1 MSTTALLG
9 FFTSPARG
17 PMILAVVLLVVTMLL
32 IARGRIASAP
42 PRLAPDEASDEL
54 GAEAPAIASLL
65 TNGFV
70 VAPPAAVATLLDLVA
85 RGWLRV
91 EQAET
96 EVVLL
101 TDRRGR
107 EGDALTRYEQQVL
120 NHVHRLTAG
129 TLTGVSGAGVEV
141 AGLRLPRRWWR
152 RFTAAVVADAH
163 HQGLTVRR
171 WDVLALGPPIVTILA
186 AGRAW
191 WSATRNGDP
200 EAVVDSLA
208 PRASA
213 AVIGLVILAVA
224 WRLLRLLRS
233 RAQRP
238 TELGA
243 ERARH
248 WLAVRAWMEPRGFEG
263 ASSVAANSASR
274 ALAYAAAMG
283 LAERAAEELPIVPED
298 DRLGWSNATGE
309 WRTVR
314 VRYPWFRPGYGR
326 HPAVV
331 LVVGLAGGIA
341 VLALQRLLLRVAR
354 NEALRD
360 LTADFPDQAELIER
374 VALVL
379 AGVLVAPLLWLGW
392 MAVAGA
398 LDLFA
403 TLERQGTIVRARRPQ
418 RVVPFPRLL
427 RPFARRDRFALF
439 IGVDD
444 GRRDRVTAW
453 LATERTAVPQGARA
467 RVRAT
472 PVLGYVRSSEPIG
485 ATRAVT
491 TAVDRVDH

>member
-1 MSTTALLG
+1 MRTGLLG

-17 PMILAVVLLVVTMLL
+17 PIVLATVLLVVAVLL
-32 IARGRIASAP
+32 LARGRAASAP
-42 PRLAPDEASDEL
+42 PRLPADEPSDEL
-54 GAEAPAIASLL
+54 GAESPALASLL
-65 TNGFV
+65 TNGLV

-91 EQAET
+91 EHAET

-107 EGDALTRYEQQVL
+107 DGDTLTRYEQQVL

-152 RFTAAVVADAH
+152 RFSAAVVADAH
-163 HQGLTVRR
+163 RKGLTVRR
-171 WDVLALGPPIVTILA
+171 WDVLALGPPIIALLA

-191 WSATRNGDP
+191 WSAVRNGDP

-208 PRASA
+208 PRAFA
-213 AVIGLVILAVA
+213 AVVALAIVVVGV
-224 WRLLRLLRS
+224 RLLRLLRS

-283 LAERAAEELPIVPED
+283 LAERASEELPIVPED

-326 HPAVV
+326 HPVFV
-331 LVVGLAGGIA
+331 LLTGLAGGVA
-341 VLALQRLLLRVAR
+341 VIALQRFLLRVAR
-354 NEALRD
+354 NDALQD
-360 LTADFPDQAELIER
+360 LTTDFPDQADLIEN

-379 AGVLVAPLLWLGW
+379 AAVLVVPLLWLGW
-392 MAVAGA
+392 MAIAGS

-403 TLERQGTIVRARRPQ
+403 TLERQGVIVRARRPQ
-418 RVVPFPRLL
+418 RVVPFPRVLSPL
-427 RPFARRDRFALF
+427 ARRDRFALF
-439 IGVDD
+439 IAVDD

-485 ATRAVT
+485 ATRPVT
-491 TAVDRVDH
+491 TAVDRVDR